1 MQRPRPVIV
10 ALAVVVVMAAGASA
24 ALLTS
29 NPPATATGSQA
40 TTTSSTTSSSTS
52 TTTSTTV
59 APKTTGTGPPTT
71 EPRISD
77 PAQAAR
83 RLFDAWQAGDRQ
95 RALSVAAPGAVDKLF
110 ALDRR
115 PRPRFTACR
124 SEQPGFRC
132 HYAIPNAN
140 GVFFIDMLVSGGA
153 SAGYRVED
161 VEAPLRFATPADSAR
176 HLMRAWV
183 DDDKAEARKAAS
195 EAAVDDLWDGLKDD
209 RDDPPTL
216 AACTPRDAGV
226 DCSWNAKDDTGISM
240 LVVGGASAGWRVES
254 VAFVGD

>member
-10 ALAVVVVMAAGASA
+10 ALAAVVVMAAGASA
-24 ALLTS
+24 ALLSS

-40 TTTSSTTSSSTS
+40 TTTSSTTTSST
-52 TTTSTTV
+52 TATTV
-59 APKTTGTGPPTT
+59 APKTTATGPATT
-71 EPRISD
+71 QPRISD
-77 PAQAAR
+77 PAQAAK

-95 RALSVAAPGAVDKLF
+95 RALSVAAAGAVDKLF

-124 SEQPGFRC
+124 PEPPGFRC
-132 HYAIPNAN
+132 HYAIPDAN

-176 HLMRAWV
+176 QLMQAWV
-183 DDDKAEARKAAS
+183 DDDKDEARKAAS
-195 EAAVDDLWDGLKDD
+195 EGAVDQLWDGLDDD
-209 RDDPPTL
+209 RDHPPTL
-216 AACTPRDAGV
+216 AACTPRDAGF
-226 DCSWNAKDDTGISM
+226 DCAWNAKGDTGISM
-240 LVVGGASAGWRVES
+240 LVVGGASAGWTVES
-254 VAFVGD
+254 VEFVGDSD